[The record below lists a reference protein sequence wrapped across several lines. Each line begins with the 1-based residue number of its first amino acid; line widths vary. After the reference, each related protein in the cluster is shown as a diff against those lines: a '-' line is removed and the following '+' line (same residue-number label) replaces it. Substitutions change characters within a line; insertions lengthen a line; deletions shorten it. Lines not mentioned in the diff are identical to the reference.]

1 MSEALGIAQ
10 AKSLPRRSQ
19 EHPRPKRAWS
29 AWPPL
34 LLLRIALLVLTTAV
48 LAVAKWENVE
58 ISTVAH
64 VEIELT
70 APLQEADAA
79 VKGCHTASICIAQAI
94 SSGSDLVLQTVL
106 VHQRFSHLGELNWP
120 SYRLPVSLPPPRR
133 SV

>member
-19 EHPRPKRAWS
+19 EHLRLKRAWS

-34 LLLRIALLVLTTAV
+34 LLLRIALLVLTAAV
-48 LAVAKWENVE
+48 LAVAERDNLE

-64 VEIELT
+64 VQMELT
-70 APLQEADAA
+70 VPLQEADAA
-79 VKGCHTASICIAQAI
+79 VQGCHTASTCIAQAI

-106 VHQRFSHLGELNWP
+106 VQQRFSRLGELTWP